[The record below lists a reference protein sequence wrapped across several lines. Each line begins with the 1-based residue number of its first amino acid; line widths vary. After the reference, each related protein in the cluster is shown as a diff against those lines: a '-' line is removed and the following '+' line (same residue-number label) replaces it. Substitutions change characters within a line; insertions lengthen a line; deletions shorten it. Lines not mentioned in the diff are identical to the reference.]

1 MRTWREAASS
11 SEQAEGGGVRVWR
24 NIWILLLGSL
34 AAAGLGYWV
43 SSVVGI
49 QILTREIETQ
59 LSSLLAGSVRI
70 ERVGLAIER
79 GLFVQGESVE
89 VYPDSTAILGSRL
102 SARRVL
108 AEIDLLA
115 LATGRFRLSG
125 LILEEPTFDIR
136 RDSEGN
142 WHPFPVQALSNINAR
157 NRSSDPELYTHIF
170 SSFESVT
177 RTLLKKPIAADRV
190 ELRDGRVLFRD
201 ESPPSAL
208 GAEIPVVLILSE
220 VEGVLIHH
228 WLSGES
234 QLKLS
239 GNLVNEKNFGT
250 HVEIVGENNGSDKY
264 RSRITTNSF
273 PLETLDPYF
282 ATGETSSWPRGSL
295 AGSVDYESES
305 PKTGLLAA
313 DWTVLGFQRP
323 NPQGPG
329 SPSIDREKVRLAAV
343 GRLTEDTVRLTGT
356 VVDDGGIK
364 LGLDSELSRPLSDA
378 SPTQLSADFVGIS
391 AATLEEFFGPLTLET
406 QGQKMELKSGHA
418 KRFNLSGKLSLAGW
432 QQLYSGQLSPL
443 PDTVKISAELA
454 DFELFSKQGDS
465 FSDLTGRI
473 ELRGD
478 TLLLQRGRG
487 IRNGEALPAL
497 DIRVMGFSNALKVT
511 TRKSPLDTESSSF
524 PGLNPLMHILGI
536 RRAQPEG
543 AEPSPA
549 AASALS
555 VQTETTT
562 TANTATDDEENRAL
576 LPFRIWVDH
585 LDHPLLPWTV
595 RDADLLVAPDATELR
610 IDAESMLLGGVPL
623 SGKLIWTTS
632 PRKRVQLVLRAEP
645 PPPSEGVPHHQEG
658 NAPPSLPEQHASDG
672 LALGENATGTDD
684 RPPPV
689 VPWASG
695 RLEVPG
701 LETGLLP
708 LQAIEAEFALLGT
721 SVFFSQLGA
730 NLEPRGTLNADI
742 ELSLSREETVPVTL
756 TFALKNTDMS
766 RVGELFGIRP
776 GDITGTL
783 DISGSLR
790 GSLHPEQPLLTDLAG
805 RADVEVRQGALGR
818 QEIPLLLA
826 LAQASEGYNDY
837 SDEAA
842 IPFESITADMN
853 LEDHRVQTRN
863 FELEGPL
870 RIYASGS
877 LDVVTPPYDLIG
889 VAGLF
894 LFRSAGELFESIPL
908 VKAILPGSERGLV
921 GTYYQVEGNLSRP
934 QVRALTGRS
943 FAEGL
948 PDLLEAPYQILRAI
962 VSGGQLDEGQTSPQS
977 PPSSSPPPPA
987 PVQP

>member
-1 MRTWREAASS
+1 
-11 SEQAEGGGVRVWR
+11 VRVWR

-59 LSSLLAGSVRI
+59 LSSLLAGSVQI
-70 ERVGLAIER
+70 ERVGLAIDR

-89 VYPDSTAILGSRL
+89 VYPDSTAVLGSRL
-102 SARRVL
+102 FAKQVV

-157 NRSSDPELYTHIF
+157 NRSSNPELYTHIF

-190 ELRDGRVLFRD
+190 ELRNGRVLFRD
-201 ESPPSAL
+201 ENPPSAL
-208 GAEIPVVLILSE
+208 GAEMPVLLSLNE
-220 VEGVLIHH
+220 VEGVLIHR

-239 GNLVNEKNFGT
+239 ANLVSEEGRRT
-250 HVEIVGENNGSDKY
+250 HVEIFGENNGSDKY

-273 PLETLDPYF
+273 LLETLDPYL
-282 ATGETSSWPRGSL
+282 ATGESSSWPRGSL
-295 AGSVDYESES
+295 AGSVDYETES

-313 DWTVLGFQRP
+313 DWTILRFQRP
-323 NPQGPG
+323 NPQGPE

-364 LGLDSELSRPLSDA
+364 LGLDGELSRPLGDS

-391 AATLEEFFGPLTLET
+391 AGTLEEFFGPLALET
-406 QGQKMELKSGHA
+406 RGQKMELESGHA
-418 KRFNLSGKLSLAGW
+418 NRVSLSGKLSLAGW

-443 PDTVKISAELA
+443 PDTVKVSAELV
-454 DFELFSKQGDS
+454 DVEIVSKQGDS

-487 IRNGEALPAL
+487 IRNGEALPVL

-511 TRKSPLDTESSSF
+511 ARESPLGTEPSSF
-524 PGLNPLMHILGI
+524 PGLDPLMHILGI
-536 RRAQPEG
+536 RRVPPE
-543 AEPSPA
+543 EIESSPA

-555 VQTETTT
+555 VQAE
-562 TANTATDDEENRAL
+562 TATTGKPETENEKKRAL

-595 RDADLLVAPDATELR
+595 RDADLLVAPDAKEFR
-610 IDAESMLLGGVPL
+610 IDAASMLLGGIPF
-623 SGKLIWTTS
+623 SGKLIWTAT
-632 PRKRVQLVLRAEP
+632 PRKRVELVIRAEP
-645 PPPSEGVPHHQEG
+645 PPPSEGVPRHQEQ
-658 NAPPSLPEQHASDG
+658 APPALPEGQASDS
-672 LALGENATGTDD
+672 LVPGENATGTDN

-708 LQAIEAEFALLGT
+708 LQAIEAEFAVLGT

-730 NLEPRGTLNADI
+730 NLEPRGTLDADI
-742 ELSLSREETVPVTL
+742 ELSLSQVEAVPVSL
-756 TFALKNTDMS
+756 TFSLKNTDMS

-783 DISGSLR
+783 DISGSLQ
-790 GSLHPEQPLLTDLAG
+790 GSLHPEQPLLTNLVG
-805 RADVEVRQGALGR
+805 EADVEVRQGALGR

-842 IPFESITADMN
+842 IPYESITADMK
-853 LEDHRVQTRN
+853 LEGHRVQTRN

-921 GTYYQVEGNLSRP
+921 GTYYQVEGDLSRP

-977 PPSSSPPPPA
+977 PPPSSSPAPA